1 MRYVIIGNSAGAIGC
16 VEGIRHLD
24 GAGEITLVSK
34 EREHTYSRPLISYL
48 LCGKTDEERM
58 RYRPADFY
66 EKMDC
71 QTRLGISAVEID
83 RVQKQVVLEDGE
95 KLPYDK
101 LLIATGSRPFTPPI
115 KGLSSVR
122 SAYTFMTLEDAKAL
136 RAVLRR
142 DRRVLVLGAGLIG
155 LKCVEGIAGK
165 VAAIDVVDMADR
177 ILPSILDAQGAQM
190 VQWHIEEA
198 GDIRFH
204 LGKSVASF
212 EGNRAILTDGE
223 ELAFDILVMAVGV
236 RPNVGL
242 AKSCGL
248 AVERGILTDS
258 RCGTDDPDIFA
269 AGDCTQSLDV
279 TTGQSRILALLPNA
293 YMQGE
298 CAGINMAGGQAAYD
312 KAIAMNA
319 IGFFGLHMV
328 TAGSYDGQED
338 LQIDESLYK
347 KLFIKEGRLNGYII
361 IGDVRRAGIY
371 TALIRNQTL
380 LDSLDFDLIRERPQL
395 MAFSQKAR
403 KEMLG
408 GVSHAY

>member
-66 EKMDC
+66 AKMDC
-71 QTRLGISAVEID
+71 QTRLGVSAVEID

-190 VQWHIEEA
+190 VQRHIEEA

-223 ELAFDILVMAVGV
+223 ELAFDILVVAVGV

-258 RCGTDDPDIFA
+258 RCGTDNPDIFA

-371 TALIRNQTL
+371 TALIRNQTR
-380 LDSLDFDLIRERPQL
+380 LDSLDFDLIREKPQL

-403 KEMLG
+403 KDMLG
-408 GVSHAY
+408 GVSHAH

>member
-1 MRYVIIGNSAGAIGC
+1 MRYVIIGNAAGAIGC
-16 VEGIRHLD
+16 VEGIRSLD
-24 GAGEITLVSK
+24 RAGEITLVSK
-34 EREHTYSRPLISYL
+34 EREHTYARPLISYL
-48 LCGKTDEERM
+48 LCGKTDEEKM

-66 EKMDC
+66 DKMGC
-71 QTRLGISAVEID
+71 QTRLGVSAVEID
-83 RVQKQVVLEDGE
+83 RAQKQVILEDGS

-136 RAVLRR
+136 QGILRR

-190 VQWHIEEA
+190 VQRHIEEA

-204 LGKSVASF
+204 LGKSVACF
-212 EGNRAILTDGE
+212 EGSRAILTDGE
-223 ELAFDILVMAVGV
+223 ELAFDILVVAVGV

-248 AVERGILTDS
+248 AVERGILTDT

-279 TTGQSRILALLPNA
+279 TTGQSKILALLPNA

-328 TAGSYDGQED
+328 TAGSYDGQAD
-338 LQIDESLYK
+338 LQIAEGLYK

-371 TALIRNQTL
+371 TALIRNQTP
-380 LDSLDFDLIRERPQL
+380 LDSLDFDLIREKPQL

-408 GVSHAY
+408 GVSHAH

>member
-66 EKMDC
+66 EKMEC
-71 QTRLGISAVEID
+71 QTRLGVSAVEID

-101 LLIATGSRPFTPPI
+101 LLIATGSRPFTPPV

-136 RAVLRR
+136 QGILRR

-155 LKCVEGIAGK
+155 LKCVEGIVGK

-190 VQWHIEEA
+190 VQRHIEEA

-223 ELAFDILVMAVGV
+223 ELAFDILVVAVGV

-328 TAGSYDGQED
+328 TAGSYDGQAD
-338 LQIDESLYK
+338 LQIGEGLYK

-371 TALIRNQTL
+371 TALIRNQTR
-380 LDSLDFDLIRERPQL
+380 LDSLDFDLIREKPQL

-403 KEMLG
+403 KDMLG
-408 GVSHAY
+408 GVSHAH

>member
-66 EKMDC
+66 AKMDC
-71 QTRLGISAVEID
+71 QTRLGVSAVEID

-190 VQWHIEEA
+190 VQRHIEEA

-223 ELAFDILVMAVGV
+223 ELTFDILVVAVGV

-258 RCGTDDPDIFA
+258 RCGTDNPDIFA

-371 TALIRNQTL
+371 TALIRNQTR
-380 LDSLDFDLIRERPQL
+380 LDSLDFDLIREKPQL

-403 KEMLG
+403 KAMLG
-408 GVSHAY
+408 GVSQAH

>member
-66 EKMDC
+66 EKMEC
-71 QTRLGISAVEID
+71 QTRLGVSAVEID

-101 LLIATGSRPFTPPI
+101 LLIATGSRPFTPPV

-136 RAVLRR
+136 QGILRR

-190 VQWHIEEA
+190 VQRHIEEA

-223 ELAFDILVMAVGV
+223 ELTFDILVVAVGV

-258 RCGTDDPDIFA
+258 RCDTDDPDIFA

-338 LQIDESLYK
+338 LQIGEGLYK

-371 TALIRNQTL
+371 TALIRNQTP
-380 LDSLDFDLIRERPQL
+380 LDNLDFDLIRERPQL

-408 GVSHAY
+408 GVSHAH

>member
-66 EKMDC
+66 EKMEC
-71 QTRLGISAVEID
+71 QTRLGVSAVEID

-101 LLIATGSRPFTPPI
+101 LLIATGSRPFTPPV

-136 RAVLRR
+136 QGILRR

-190 VQWHIEEA
+190 VQRHIEEA

-223 ELAFDILVMAVGV
+223 ELAFDILVVAVGV

-328 TAGSYDGQED
+328 TAGSYDGQAD
-338 LQIDESLYK
+338 LQIGEGLYK

-371 TALIRNQTL
+371 TALIRNQTR
-380 LDSLDFDLIRERPQL
+380 LDSLDFDLIREKPQL

-403 KEMLG
+403 KDMLG
-408 GVSHAY
+408 GVSHAH